1 MVREVV
7 TIQVGQ
13 CGNQI
18 GWRFWDL
25 VLREHVQ
32 QNRAGLFDDA
42 MSSFFRNVDTR
53 HADPL
58 EIPVAGGQHP
68 ISALAFNPQGETL
81 AFASKYTRNAMRM
94 AHVGGKHVF
103 SNWPTSA
110 TPGLCPATP
119 R

>member
-13 CGNQI
+13 CGNQV

-42 MSSFFRNVDTR
+42 LSSFFRNVDTR
-53 HADPL
+53 YAEHGESCARVDVHAWL
-58 EIPVAGGQHP
+58 GRHAR
-68 ISALAFNPQGETL
+68 L
-81 AFASKYTRNAMRM
+81 
-94 AHVGGKHVF
+94 
-103 SNWPTSA
+103 
-110 TPGLCPATP
+110 
-119 R
+119 